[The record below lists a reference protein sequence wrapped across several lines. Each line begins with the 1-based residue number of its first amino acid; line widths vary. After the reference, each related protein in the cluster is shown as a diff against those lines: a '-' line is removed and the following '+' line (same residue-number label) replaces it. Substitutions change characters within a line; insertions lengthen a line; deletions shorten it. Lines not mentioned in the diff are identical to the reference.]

1 MNVKRRRGDRGA
13 AAVEFALVLPVLL
26 LVIFGIVDFGR
37 MLYIK
42 ITLTQ
47 AAESSA
53 RATAILGQQQGVQEA
68 KTAIGDLDP
77 NQLDPPDVHACPS
90 PPDPTQNAT
99 VTLTYHFQFVTPL
112 AALAHLGDA
121 NGTIDLTSTGY
132 SPCVN

>member
-1 MNVKRRRGDRGA
+1 
-13 AAVEFALVLPVLL
+13 VEFALVLPVLL
-26 LVIFGIVDFGR
+26 LIIFGIVDFGR

-53 RATAILGQQQGVQEA
+53 RATAILGQQQGAQEA

-77 NQLDPPDVHACPS
+77 SNLDPPDVHACPS

-99 VTLTYHFQFVTPL
+99 VTLTYHFAFVTPL
-112 AALAHLGDA
+112 AAIANLG
-121 NGTIDLTSTGY
+121 GGSITLTSTGY